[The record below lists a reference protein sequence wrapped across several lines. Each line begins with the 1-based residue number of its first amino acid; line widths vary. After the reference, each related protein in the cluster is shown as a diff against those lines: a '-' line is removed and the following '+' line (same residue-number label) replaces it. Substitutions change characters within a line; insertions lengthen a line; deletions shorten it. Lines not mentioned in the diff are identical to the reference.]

1 MGKFRDFWERRVWE
15 PGGRWE
21 RGREWERGEWVGRE
35 SGWGGFEEV
44 VNLALL
50 PPHLSHPLPPEVE
63 DGDFSILWDFVGV
76 GSGQCGSVWEW
87 GGRGVGSMTSG

>member
-1 MGKFRDFWERRVWE
+1 M
-15 PGGRWE
+15 
-21 RGREWERGEWVGRE
+21 RGEWVGRR

-44 VNLALL
+44 VILALL
-50 PPHLSHPLPPEVE
+50 PPHLSHPPPPGVE

-87 GGRGVGSMTSG
+87 SGEGCGVDNEWVGRGWKRGGEKEEVRRESDE